1 MRSARSRAN
10 RCRPAPAQSRLTSR
24 WRWFPWSFS
33 FVRPRRGGHAMCSA
47 SWWTKPRRGTSTVPD
62 RVPRRFRRQALA
74 GDPRPTLRCVPQL
87 TGLTMRARSA
97 RLASR
102 RSLSLAPGL
111 PRNDVGHEKVT
122 RGGVVDSRAYRRP
135 TRITRRHLFRVGQ
148 RAARSVPERRSA
160 KFRRASR
167 FLLVQ
172 GRQRAQGV
180 EGRRQS
186 LLGWALHH
194 LMISTT
200 STFWFSGPIM
210 KCTRQSRRIRS
221 HAKRKASSF
230 RGARSSPSLAV
241 ADQDFVAGCADLRT
255 IGLQA
260 SQHPHGVLICGLAKL
275 TDCGRAGGAFLR
287 RSLLLTLV
295 PATLPRRGPQL
306 KGIFATSQASWTSAA
321 SFLRA

>member
-1 MRSARSRAN
+1 MSDFESAKGFCA
-10 RCRPAPAQSRLTSR
+10 RPP
-24 WRWFPWSFS
+24 
-33 FVRPRRGGHAMCSA
+33 
-47 SWWTKPRRGTSTVPD
+47 
-62 RVPRRFRRQALA
+62 
-74 GDPRPTLRCVPQL
+74 
-87 TGLTMRARSA
+87 RSA
-97 RLASR
+97 RLRAGAR
-102 RSLSLAPGL
+102 FALAPGL

-122 RGGVVDSRAYRRP
+122 RGVVVDSRAYRRP

-194 LMISTT
+194 LMISTA

-230 RGARSSPSLAV
+230 RGARSSHNVPIQSPIEIVRCSIHASSIAGSSALEAERPRHRR
-241 ADQDFVAGCADLRT
+241 DQGLCRLGPAAGRP
-255 IGLQA
+255 I
-260 SQHPHGVLICGLAKL
+260 
-275 TDCGRAGGAFLR
+275 
-287 RSLLLTLV
+287 
-295 PATLPRRGPQL
+295 
-306 KGIFATSQASWTSAA
+306 
-321 SFLRA
+321 